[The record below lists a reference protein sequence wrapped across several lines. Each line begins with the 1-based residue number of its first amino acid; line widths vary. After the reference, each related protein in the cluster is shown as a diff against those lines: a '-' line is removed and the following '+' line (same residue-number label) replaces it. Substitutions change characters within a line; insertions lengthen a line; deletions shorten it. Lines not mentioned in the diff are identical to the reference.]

1 LFKKLLGVAAAS
13 AASVLVLAG
22 CAGGSTATPTDTST
36 PTDSETA
43 VAGGLIGV
51 SMPTQSS
58 TRWISDGESI
68 KAEMEAQGFEVDL
81 QFAEDDI
88 PTQVAQLEAMLT
100 KGAKA
105 LIIAAIDGTQLTD
118 VLQAAADAGVPV
130 IAYDRLIR
138 DSENVDYY
146 ATFDNFKVGVQQAT
160 SLLVGMGVYASEES
174 TSADGPNAAGPWNIE
189 LVAGS
194 LDDNNAFFFFDG
206 AMSVLQP
213 LIDSGVLVVKSGQ
226 TAIEQVATLRWDG
239 AVAQDRME
247 DILVSSYADGSK
259 VHGVLSPY
267 DGLSRGIIAALVD
280 AGYTADDLP
289 TITGQDAE
297 VLSVKSMLAGEQYST
312 IFKDTRE
319 LAKVASAMAIA
330 ILNGTEPEVNDTTT
344 YDNGVKVV
352 PSFLL
357 TPYIVTVDNYQ
368 ELLIDSG
375 YIAEADLGAW
385 TLFGAYCPR
394 TQMETPMWA
403 TCWPPI
409 AATPWFRLPAA
420 WWPLSAFRIW
430 WWSKPPML
438 C

>member
-1 LFKKLLGVAAAS
+1 LLKKLMGLAAVATAT
-13 AASVLVLAG
+13 VLVLSG
-22 CAGGSTATPTDTST
+22 CAATT
-36 PTDSETA
+36 PDSDNAE
-43 VAGGLIGV
+43 GGLIGV

-58 TRWISDGESI
+58 TRWISDGNSI
-68 KAEMEAQGFEVDL
+68 KAELEAQGFTVDL
-81 QFAEDDI
+81 QYAEDDI
-88 PTQVAQLEAMLT
+88 PTQVNQLEGMLT

-105 LIIAAIDGTQLTD
+105 LIIAAIDGEQLTD

-138 DSENVDYY
+138 GSANVNYY

-160 SLLVGMGVYASEES
+160 SLLVGMGVFASEDS

-194 LDDNNAFFFFDG
+194 LDDNNAFFFFNG

-226 TAIEQVATLRWDG
+226 TTIEQVATLRWDG
-239 AVAQDRME
+239 AVAQKRME
-247 DILVSSYADGSK
+247 DILVGSYASDTL
-259 VHGVLSPY
+259 HGVLSPY
-267 DGLSRGIIAALVD
+267 DGLSRGVIAALVD
-280 AGYTADDLP
+280 AGYTKDTLP

-319 LAKVASAMAIA
+319 LAKVASAMAVA
-330 ILNGTEPEVNDTTT
+330 ILNGQTPETNDTTT

-357 TPYIVTVDNYQ
+357 TPYIVTVDNYK

-375 YIAEADLGAW
+375 YIAEADLG
-385 TLFGAYCPR
+385 
-394 TQMETPMWA
+394 
-403 TCWPPI
+403 
-409 AATPWFRLPAA
+409 
-420 WWPLSAFRIW
+420 
-430 WWSKPPML
+430 
-438 C
+438 